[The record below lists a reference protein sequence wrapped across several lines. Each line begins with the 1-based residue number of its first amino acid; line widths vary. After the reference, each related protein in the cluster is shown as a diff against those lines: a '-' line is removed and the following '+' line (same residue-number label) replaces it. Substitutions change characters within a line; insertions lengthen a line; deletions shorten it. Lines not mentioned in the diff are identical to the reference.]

1 MHSLA
6 CFEFPLASIIALLKS
21 TGFPLGIYA
30 SKKTT
35 KGMDTSK
42 VTDKLKGGMDYVKS
56 MFQGM
61 GGSGSDQRYTLD
73 ELNDYVDRKKISMD
87 KEKIKSCFQPD
98 QHGKMDL
105 NEFCKKMSDH
115 VTPSEDSALRN
126 PKKMVE

>member
-1 MHSLA
+1 MAAIRQTCVRYNNGGKTPVAEVFRCVSQ
-6 CFEFPLASIIALLKS
+6 
-21 TGFPLGIYA
+21 
-30 SKKTT
+30 TT